1 MKKTIVFMSIG
12 LAGLTLKANGSQG
25 QKTRAEPLP
34 APSFTITLGGRD
46 ACVTPCTQNRARA
59 DGGTIDVQTPSPSTL
74 TVAMTG
80 TPAADSFLGCT
91 STATQTFQ
99 LTQEFE
105 IACSDPSITRVCL
118 TLDSTLAGYVRSMRK
133 AGACVS
139 LASASVS
146 PASWTGPPLALDH
159 PPLCASG
166 TEGRLCNQHLPP
178 VQGPPMPL
186 GHYTLVA
193 FFELD
198 TIASGVCNA
207 HAVADFSVSYIGRHG
222 HDLAHGLVTQ
232 NPRKLPRNVPARFV
246 HVGVTN
252 AAGVHLHQNLIRAG
266 LRLGNILHLP
276 RAIHSGYD
284 GSLHIV
290 FLPGRFDADVSAIGT
305 LKRKTTS
312 LLAGVAFK
320 VSRGWR
326 QPARSRTR

>member
-12 LAGLTLKANGSQG
+12 LAGLTLKASGSQG
-25 QKTRAEPLP
+25 QLKASGSQGQQTRAEPLP

-118 TLDSTLAGYVRSMRK
+118 TLDSTLAGYVRSVRK
-133 AGACVS
+133 AGAYVR

-166 TEGRLCNQHLPP
+166 TQGPLCNQHLPP
-178 VQGPPMPL
+178 VQGPLMPL
-186 GHYTLVA
+186 GRYTLVA
-193 FFELD
+193 NFVLD
-198 TIASGVCNA
+198 TTASGVCNA
-207 HAVADFSVSYIGRHG
+207 
-222 HDLAHGLVTQ
+222 
-232 NPRKLPRNVPARFV
+232 
-246 HVGVTN
+246 
-252 AAGVHLHQNLIRAG
+252 
-266 LRLGNILHLP
+266 
-276 RAIHSGYD
+276 
-284 GSLHIV
+284 
-290 FLPGRFDADVSAIGT
+290 
-305 LKRKTTS
+305 
-312 LLAGVAFK
+312 
-320 VSRGWR
+320 
-326 QPARSRTR
+326 

>member
-25 QKTRAEPLP
+25 QLKTNGSPGQQTRAEPLP

-46 ACVTPCTQNRARA
+46 ACVTPCTQNGARA

-146 PASWTGPPLALDH
+146 PASWTGPPPGAGPSAALRVGDGGTALQPT
-159 PPLCASG
+159 PPASS
-166 TEGRLCNQHLPP
+166 
-178 VQGPPMPL
+178 GP
-186 GHYTLVA
+186 
-193 FFELD
+193 
-198 TIASGVCNA
+198 
-207 HAVADFSVSYIGRHG
+207 AD
-222 HDLAHGLVTQ
+222 
-232 NPRKLPRNVPARFV
+232 
-246 HVGVTN
+246 
-252 AAGVHLHQNLIRAG
+252 AA
-266 LRLGNILHLP
+266 
-276 RAIHSGYD
+276 
-284 GSLHIV
+284 GSLHA
-290 FLPGRFDADVSAIGT
+290 GR
-305 LKRKTTS
+305 
-312 LLAGVAFK
+312 LL
-320 VSRGWR
+320 R
-326 QPARSRTR
+326 ARHDR

>member
-1 MKKTIVFMSIG
+1 MKKTFVFMSIG

-25 QKTRAEPLP
+25 QLKANGSPGQQTRAEPLP

-80 TPAADSFLGCT
+80 TPAADSYLGCT

-193 FFELD
+193 FFVLD
-198 TIASGVCNA
+198 TTASGVCNA
-207 HAVADFSVSYIGRHG
+207 HAVADFSPDTS
-222 HDLAHGLVTQ
+222 
-232 NPRKLPRNVPARFV
+232 LP
-246 HVGVTN
+246 
-252 AAGVHLHQNLIRAG
+252 
-266 LRLGNILHLP
+266 
-276 RAIHSGYD
+276 
-284 GSLHIV
+284 
-290 FLPGRFDADVSAIGT
+290 ADWVRTRDPFQGASKKSFGFTLTVSAGPASGSPSSAAVPHPAAVRRTIFMPDMPDTAHPVGSNPKNG
-305 LKRKTTS
+305 KRF
-312 LLAGVAFK
+312 AE
-320 VSRGWR
+320 
-326 QPARSRTR
+326 

>member
-12 LAGLTLKANGSQG
+12 LAGLTLMATGSQG
-25 QKTRAEPLP
+25 QQTRAEPLP

-46 ACVTPCTQNRARA
+46 ACVTPRTRNRARV
-59 DGGTIDVQTPSPSTL
+59 DGGIIDVQTPSPSTL

-166 TEGRLCNQHLPP
+166 DAGTALQPAP
-178 VQGPPMPL
+178 
-186 GHYTLVA
+186 
-193 FFELD
+193 
-198 TIASGVCNA
+198 
-207 HAVADFSVSYIGRHG
+207 
-222 HDLAHGLVTQ
+222 
-232 NPRKLPRNVPARFV
+232 PARP
-246 HVGVTN
+246 GPAD
-252 AAGVHLHQNLIRAG
+252 AA
-266 LRLGNILHLP
+266 
-276 RAIHSGYD
+276 
-284 GSLHIV
+284 GSLHA
-290 FLPGRFDADVSAIGT
+290 GRQ
-305 LKRKTTS
+305 LR
-312 LLAGVAFK
+312 
-320 VSRGWR
+320 
-326 QPARSRTR
+326 ARHNR